1 MSVQDNE
8 NIWVQIW
15 LLPHAENVNIFY
27 SADYEANPTGSYSN
41 DKQNIKKGN

>member
-1 MSVQDNE
+1 MRIFEFKFDYFHMPKMSTF
-8 NIWVQIW
+8 
-15 LLPHAENVNIFY
+15 FY